1 MEEEDKMNLQEKL
14 KESIS
19 TKPPCPPKLKKKKPC
34 KNCSCGRGS
43 NDSSVPYQSKCGG
56 CYLGDDYRCEA
67 CPYRGLPAFK
77 PGEEV
82 NFNMDNETL

>member
-1 MEEEDKMNLQEKL
+1 MDKEKEFSEKL

-34 KNCSCGRGS
+34 KNCTCGRKEGE
-43 NDSSVPYQSKCGG
+43 NAPYKSKCGG
-56 CYLGDDYRCEA
+56 CYLGDDFRCEG
-67 CPYRGLPAFK
+67 CPYRGLPPFK

-82 NFNMDNETL
+82 NFNMDDDKLL